1 MKMARAVTELENG
14 KDFDSFTKEGLVL
27 IDFWADWCMPCVIM
41 APVMEELSKKLRG
54 KIKFGKINVDENHK
68 LAQKFRILSIPN
80 FVLFKNGN
88 VADQFIGSM
97 PKEDFEE
104 KLREHL

>member
-1 MKMARAVTELENG
+1 MAQMVTELENV

-41 APVMEELSKKLRG
+41 VPIMEELSRKLRG

-68 LAQKFRILSIPN
+68 LAQKFRIFSIPN
-80 FVLFKNGN
+80 FILFKNSKP
-88 VADQFIGSM
+88 VDQFIGSM

-104 KLREHL
+104 KLRKHL